1 MSLLK
6 RLQAGASTLTPY
18 NGNTPATPIGATDQS
33 KLHYTYSLN
42 GIPAPAGET
51 QPSQLDLDGITP
63 PKYTENLPG

>member
-18 NGNTPATPIGATDQS
+18 NGNTPTTPIGATDQS
-33 KLHYTYSLN
+33 KLHDTYSLN
-42 GIPAPAGET
+42 GIPSTAGET